1 MNRWMLL
8 MLWLLPMLG
17 VARNHNVE
25 NDHAQWCGEIAAF
38 EAADRAQPP
47 PPGAVLFIGSSSIR
61 LWTTLA
67 GDFPQRHTINRGFGG
82 SEIDDA
88 THFADRIVAPY
99 RPSAI
104 VMYAGDNDIA
114 DGDSPQHVLEDFQG
128 FVRMARAAVPGVP
141 IAFLAIKPSM
151 ARQSLLSRIRAANDK
166 IRVWAANQQGVSYLD
181 VFTPMLGRDGRPDPK
196 WFGADGLHMNRRGY
210 VLWVGIVT
218 PWLDALKKQTLL

>member
-8 MLWLLPMLG
+8 TMLWLLPALG
-17 VARNHNVE
+17 VARNHNAE
-25 NDHAQWCGEIAAF
+25 NDHAQWHGEIAAF

-47 PPGAVLFIGSSSIR
+47 APGAVLFIGSSSIR

-67 GDFPQRHTINRGFGG
+67 GDFPERHTINRGFGG

-114 DGDSPQHVLEDFQG
+114 DGDSPQHVLEDFQA
-128 FVRMARAAVPGVP
+128 FVRIARAVDPGVP
-141 IAFLAIKPSM
+141 IAFLAIKPSV
-151 ARQSLLSRIRAANDK
+151 ARQSLLPQIRAANSK
-166 IRVWAANQQGVSYLD
+166 IRAWAARQKGVSYLD
-181 VFTPMLGRDGRPDPK
+181 VFTPMLGKHGEPGPK
-196 WFGADGLHMNRRGY
+196 WFGEDGLHMNRRGY
-210 VLWVGIVT
+210 ALWVGIVK
-218 PWLDALKKQTLL
+218 PWLDALKR